1 MDQNR
6 MKALA
11 EMLLTA
17 EQSQKPI
24 PPLTESDPGISV
36 DEAYRI
42 QLLVMETKKA
52 HGQKGEEAI
61 SVILPLSMGKRL
73 LAGRIT
79 NRNLSFIE
87 LVHPSSEGFGW
98 KEP

>member
-11 EMLLTA
+11 EMLVTA

-36 DEAYRI
+36 DDAYRI
-42 QLLVMETKKA
+42 QLLVMETKRLVAKW
-52 HGQKGEEAI
+52 
-61 SVILPLSMGKRL
+61 LS
-73 LAGRIT
+73 GRK
-79 NRNLSFIE
+79 S
-87 LVHPSSEGFGW
+87 G
-98 KEP
+98 